1 MEEQPYQAFRKSK
14 DKGCVRKRKEKVD
27 TARNDTRTFDNEHM
41 IIEILRLIEGG
52 GYAHSLVVI
61 GKQPDG
67 AS

>member
-14 DKGCVRKRKEKVD
+14 GKGCVRKRKGKVD
-27 TARNDTRTFDNEHM
+27 TAKNDTRTFGKEHM
-41 IIEILRLIEGG
+41 IIKILRLIEGG

-61 GKQPDG
+61 GKKLDG